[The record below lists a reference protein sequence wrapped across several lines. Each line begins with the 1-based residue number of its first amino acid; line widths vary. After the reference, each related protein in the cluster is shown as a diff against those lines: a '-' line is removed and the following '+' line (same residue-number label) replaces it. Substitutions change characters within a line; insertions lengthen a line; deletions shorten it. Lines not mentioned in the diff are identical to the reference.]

1 MHPDTVAMLKL
12 TEQSYDNYN
21 DILPKIK
28 EILNEP
34 ERIDAF
40 EKVLE
45 QELPLTTARRAY
57 RSAIKVAM
65 GEDNVYREWRP
76 EVSSKKFNNRT

>member
-1 MHPDTVAMLKL
+1 MLKL

-21 DILPKIK
+21 AILPKIK
-28 EILNEP
+28 EILAEP
-34 ERIDAF
+34 ERVEAF

-57 RSAIKVAM
+57 RTAVKIAM
-65 GEDNVYREWRP
+65 GEDNVSREWRP
-76 EVSSKKFNNRT
+76 EQPSKKYSNR

>member
-12 TEQSYDNYN
+12 TDQPYDTYN

-28 EILNEP
+28 EILAES
-34 ERIDAF
+34 ERVDAF

-57 RSAIKVAM
+57 RSAIKTAM

-76 EVSSKKFNNRT
+76 TETFRKR

>member
-34 ERIDAF
+34 ERVEAF

-57 RSAIKVAM
+57 RSAVKVAM
-65 GEDNVYREWRP
+65 GEDNAYREWRP
-76 EVSSKKFNNRT
+76 EASPKKYFVR

>member
-12 TEQSYDNYN
+12 TDQPYDTYN

-28 EILNEP
+28 EILAEP
-34 ERIDAF
+34 DRIDAF
-40 EKVLE
+40 ERILS

-57 RSAIKVAM
+57 RTAVKLAM

-76 EVSSKKFNNRT
+76 TETFRKR